1 MFKAAEVEREI
12 REINLFVDLQINL
25 SLCRTSDHYLSLC
38 QVIVMKIFRITLEK
52 QQSHFHVLGTLRET
66 VGLLKDLM
74 KSDSN
79 T

>member
-25 SLCRTSDHYLSLC
+25 SLCRTSDHYLLLC

-74 KSDSN
+74 KSNSN

>member
-38 QVIVMKIFRITLEK
+38 QLIVMKIFRITLEK

>member
-25 SLCRTSDHYLSLC
+25 SLCRTSDHYLSLS

>member
-74 KSDSN
+74 KSNSN

>member
-38 QVIVMKIFRITLEK
+38 QVIVTKIFRITLEK

>member
-1 MFKAAEVEREI
+1 MFKATEVEREI

>member
-52 QQSHFHVLGTLRET
+52 QQLHFHVLGTLRET
-66 VGLLKDLM
+66 VGLLLM

>member
-38 QVIVMKIFRITLEK
+38 QVIFMKIFRITLEK

>member
-66 VGLLKDLM
+66 VGLLLM

>member
-25 SLCRTSDHYLSLC
+25 SLCRTSDHCLSLC

>member
-1 MFKAAEVEREI
+1 MFKAAEVERKI